1 MRSLT
6 ALGMAHGWFRGYVL
20 YIPHRPRAYWL
31 GFGYRGVFRTGLTG
45 YDPGLRRVQRRHLR
59 AHADDRRSRVR
70 RRLPRGGLRVRR
82 RRVQDTF
89 GTESWQEADVL
100 GFVATIRG
108 AWRNLGVHER
118 PWDRPVHAGGQRI
131 HGRSCEEGLA
141 TPAPEPGGSMTPS
154 LASRPRVRGAVTA
167 GAARTGEP
175 RVRVRRRAG
184 CARRHGRARRG
195 ACRDRPGPRR
205 ARQARRRLPRRG
217 AGRGRRSDPIAD
229 VLPARPGPAIG
240 ALPLP
245 PLLEL
250 EPALRI
256 EAVAAVGERSAT
268 APADAPFA
276 SAVRVDD
283 LVWTSAVT
291 APDPSTGIV
300 GQTEAVLESLRALLG
315 AEGAA
320 LDDAVKVN
328 IFYVGTGTA
337 ADWEVAARTRGAAVS
352 EPAAAATGVPVPT
365 LGDREA
371 LTSIEVWA
379 ARGSSG
385 PPLQREH
392 HWPEGHW
399 DWPIHLPWKH
409 GCRCGN
415 LVTVGGQ
422 VSLRGSGEV
431 VDPAISRSRC
441 RPRSR
446 TSSASSAGSTQ
457 ARTTSYGL
465 PRSTSGAG
473 RRRRAPRACPRR
485 SVPVG
490 GLAHGAAAVPGLPR
504 HGRRDRGGRGCLSRL
519 ANA

>member
-1 MRSLT
+1 MT
-6 ALGMAHGWFRGYVL
+6 ARGGELAFACAVGPDAVGAMDELGVALAG
-20 YIPHRPRAYWL
+20 
-31 GFGYRGVFRTGLTG
+31 TGL
-45 YDPGLRRVQRRHLR
+45 GLGELVKLNVYYPAEGPAEDVVLAQV
-59 AHADDRRSRVR
+59 AD
-70 RRLPRGGLRVRR
+70 
-82 RRVQDTF
+82 
-89 GTESWQEADVL
+89 A
-100 GFVATIRG
+100 
-108 AWRNLGVHER
+108 
-118 PWDRPVHAGGQRI
+118 
-131 HGRSCEEGLA
+131 
-141 TPAPEPGGSMTPS
+141 
-154 LASRPRVRGAVTA
+154 
-167 GAARTGEP
+167 
-175 RVRVRRRAG
+175 
-184 CARRHGRARRG
+184 
-195 ACRDRPGPRR
+195 
-205 ARQARRRLPRRG
+205 
-217 AGRGRRSDPIAD
+217 
-229 VLPARPGPAIG
+229 LPARPGPAIG

-245 PLLEL
+245 ALPEL
-250 EPALRI
+250 EPAVRI
-256 EAVAAVGERSAT
+256 EAVAAAGERSAT

-431 VDPAISRSRC
+431 VDPGDLAKQV
-441 RPRSR
+441 P
-446 TSSASSAGSTQ
+446 TSLANIERVLGGLDASADDVVRVTAF
-457 ARTTSYGL
+457 YE
-465 PRSTSGAG
+465 
-473 RRRRAPRACPRR
+473 RRRPADDEL
-485 SVPVG
+485 
-490 GLAHGAAAVPGLPR
+490 LAHALAEAFPSAASLTVPLPCLAYRDMVVEIEAV
-504 HGRRDRGGRGCLSRL
+504 
-519 ANA
+519 AVA